1 MQKRS
6 PSTIEFM
13 KPGFLIIIIFSQL
26 FCRAHGL
33 PANDTLMLSLQQVI
47 KMAKERSIASKQAYT
62 TKQTRYWEYLTYKSN
77 YQPQLSL
84 DGVLPGYNKTF
95 TEVQQPD
102 GTILFQSVHNNNSSL
117 NLSFSQSISATGG
130 TVFGTTQLQRFD
142 DFDRNITLYNSVP
155 FGIGYSQPLFSFNNL
170 KWEQK
175 IQPLKYNESRQ
186 AFIESME
193 EIAIKANGYFFDLLL
208 SQVNFHIAATNL
220 DNTQKI
226 LLVAN
231 EKYNLGK
238 ISKNE
243 ILQLQLEQLKAEK
256 SVGIAKRDM
265 EIATLNLRSYTG
277 LQDIEKII
285 LSLPSAAIN
294 MEVSTGKVL
303 SEAYANRSDA
313 IGFVRRI
320 AEARRDVSKARGDN
334 GLNATLTAQL
344 GFSKS
349 GETITKAYRSP
360 QDQQQVQL
368 IFTIP
373 ILDWGRSKS
382 REKTAEANLQFTEY
396 AVEQDKQIFTQ
407 EIVTQITLFELM
419 KQQLVLTAQADSI
432 ASEKYQ
438 VAKDRYVLGNLSIS
452 DLSIAFQENDQAK
465 RDYISALRDF
475 WGAYFQI
482 RYLSLYDFET
492 NHKIIY

>member
-1 MQKRS
+1 MVYGQS
-6 PSTIEFM
+6 
-13 KPGFLIIIIFSQL
+13 
-26 FCRAHGL
+26 
-33 PANDTLMLSLQQVI
+33 ANDTLTLSLQQVI
-47 KMAKERSIASKQAYT
+47 KMAKERSIAAKEAST

-84 DGVLPGYNKTF
+84 DGILPGYNKTF

-117 NLSFSQSISATGG
+117 NLSFSQSIAATGG

-142 DFDRNITLYNSVP
+142 DFDRKTTLYNSVP

-186 AFIESME
+186 AFIESIE

-208 SQVNFHIAATNL
+208 AQVNFHIAETNL
-220 DNTQKI
+220 ENTRKI

-238 ISKNE
+238 TSKNE

-256 SVGIAKRDM
+256 SAGIAKRDM

-277 LQDIEKII
+277 LNDTEKIA
-285 LSLPSAAIN
+285 LALPAATIN
-294 MEVSTGKVL
+294 MEAATNKVL

-320 AEARRDVSKARGDN
+320 AEAKRDVSKAKGDN

-349 GETITKAYRSP
+349 EATISKVYQKAR
-360 QDQQQVQL
+360 L
-368 IFTIP
+368 
-373 ILDWGRSKS
+373 
-382 REKTAEANLQFTEY
+382 
-396 AVEQDKQIFTQ
+396 
-407 EIVTQITLFELM
+407 
-419 KQQLVLTAQADSI
+419 
-432 ASEKYQ
+432 
-438 VAKDRYVLGNLSIS
+438 
-452 DLSIAFQENDQAK
+452 
-465 RDYISALRDF
+465 YISE
-475 WGAYFQI
+475 
-482 RYLSLYDFET
+482 LSFDQ
-492 NHKIIY
+492 